1 MRSVDCVFKAVYS
14 WTQSLILRHAGMQH
28 IYSPFHKERAVGDI
42 HLKIKLLRAVLSDQP
57 GLKSIVI
64 IIRWLVVP
72 PPQVSFQ

>member
-1 MRSVDCVFKAVYS
+1 MRSIVCVFKAVYS
-14 WTQSLILRHAGMQH
+14 WSQSLILRHAGMQH

-42 HLKIKLLRAVLSDQP
+42 HLKIKLLRAVLSGQP

-64 IIRWLVVP
+64 IWWLVVP